1 MGGAK
6 KRSISQ
12 MDKQQKLQAQ
22 KRSGKQKKAT
32 KRKTV
37 ENTISGIDIPHV
49 PKKDLSNEL
58 RKMKAITPYSLA
70 MKYNIKLSLA
80 KDWLELLDKKGTIQK
95 IASSGSLKIYKFNG
109 KTL

>member
-12 MDKQQKLQAQ
+12 MEKQQKLQAQ
-22 KRSGKQKKAT
+22 KKSGKQKRTT

-37 ENTISGIDIPHV
+37 EKTISGINIPHI
-49 PKKDLSNEL
+49 PEKDLSNEL

-70 MKYNIKLSLA
+70 TKYNIKLSLA
-80 KDWLELLDKKGTIQK
+80 KDWLALLDRKGTIQK
-95 IASSGSLKIYKFNG
+95 IASSGSLKIYKFTG
-109 KTL
+109 KN

>member
-12 MDKQQKLQAQ
+12 MEKQQKLQAQ
-22 KRSGKQKKAT
+22 KKSGKQKKAT
-32 KRKTV
+32 KRKTI
-37 ENTISGIDIPHV
+37 EKTISGLDIPNV
-49 PKKDLSNEL
+49 PIKDLSNEL
-58 RKMKAITPYSLA
+58 KKMKAITPYSLA

-95 IASSGSLKIYKFNG
+95 IASSSSLKIYKIKEKNY
-109 KTL
+109 